1 MLRSHFIILDFHYNI
16 ELNLLW
22 LICYRHLKIS
32 FFSININCTK
42 MKNTEFLLVFYKF
55 LLWYLISI

>member
-1 MLRSHFIILDFHYNI
+1 MVD
-16 ELNLLW
+16 LLQT
-22 LICYRHLKIS
+22 C
-32 FFSININCTK
+32 FFSINMNCTK